1 MDEMEHHQWQ
11 IFNEK
16 YALVLNKAVFKWEKD
31 NLDTEE
37 QVKVKSKEVLEMK
50 GISSISRV
58 LFCKPIYSLVYK
70 LCHFVVLT
78 VWCLQYD

>member
-37 QVKVKSKEVLEMK
+37 QVKVKSKEVMEMK
-50 GISSISRV
+50 GISGILTLYSIITPFDA
-58 LFCKPIYSLVYK
+58 LEI
-70 LCHFVVLT
+70 LCI
-78 VWCLQYD
+78 

>member
-31 NLDTEE
+31 NLDREE
-37 QVKVKSKEVLEMK
+37 QVKVKSKEVMEMK
-50 GISSISRV
+50 GIS
-58 LFCKPIYSLVYK
+58 
-70 LCHFVVLT
+70 
-78 VWCLQYD
+78 

>member
-31 NLDTEE
+31 NLDREE
-37 QVKVKSKEVLEMK
+37 QVKVKSKEVMEMK
-50 GISSISRV
+50 GISGILTCFFV
-58 LFCKPIYSLVYK
+58 ENLLT
-70 LCHFVVLT
+70 LCLLGATVVI
-78 VWCLQYD
+78 C